1 MSIRMSQQQSAPD
14 LDDWLAEVDPAFL
27 NCRRF
32 GHAWV
37 EWRYQSRPEPG
48 VLSRTILR
56 CTRCRQKA
64 HDDLNYAGY
73 NTRSIQYEDSYRAP
87 AGIGVLS
94 SADRA
99 KLRLETER
107 RRADEMG
114 EMEEGTVRTIG
125 SQTRR
130 KKIA

>member
-1 MSIRMSQQQSAPD
+1 MTVRLSKQQPAPD
-14 LDDWLAEVDPAFL
+14 LEDWLSDVDAAYL
-27 NCRRF
+27 GCRRF

-37 EWRYQSRPEPG
+37 EWRYQTRPEIG

-64 HDDLNYAGY
+64 HDDLDYSGY
-73 NTRSIQYEDSYRAP
+73 NTRTIQYEDGYLAP
-87 AGIGVLS
+87 AGMGVLT

-107 RRADEMG
+107 RRADEVG
-114 EMEEGTVRTIG
+114 DAEDGTVHTIG
-125 SQTRR
+125 RQRQ

>member
-1 MSIRMSQQQSAPD
+1 MTVRMTQHHGAPD
-14 LDDWLAEVDPAFL
+14 LEQWLADVDPAFL

-48 VLSRTILR
+48 VMSRTILR

-64 HDDLNYAGY
+64 HDDLDYSGY
-73 NTRSIQYEDSYRAP
+73 NTRSIQYEDGYLAP
-87 AGIGVLS
+87 AGMGVLT

-107 RRADEMG
+107 RRVDEVG
-114 EMEEGTVRTIG
+114 AMEEGTVRTIG
-125 SQTRR
+125 AQRR